1 LVTELTREANKAV
14 ADASFARG
22 VVTGHS
28 AKLAELGLK
37 VQTLEGKLVV
47 AESDA
52 SDAKSLAL
60 LVQDKV
66 FQSGQSVV
74 EGLSARV
81 GVLERSRS
89 GGVNFGAPPL
99 VGGTG
104 SGALA
109 GDVTALRER
118 VVNLEDATSLI
129 KSSLGG
135 DSVMVGGEAHHTAE
149 GLSIWVIKNVSSQ
162 NNCPTRMIV
171 DIVSLLEQ
179 LQDINKSSDAKLTAK
194 AQARKGGFL
203 SLSLARALTSY
214 SVLIPASF
222 SGGSEDDLF
231 SKIKT
236 YKKYSDPRIGFVKV
250 ILDKI
255 TLWYQSYMAELNLN
269 YPVSRNPVLNAV
281 LNNLATQATNFFT
294 QFTNF
299 VTNFYL
305 KLTNE
310 IRSRPLPNNKAEQ
323 KEYEATLLDTETEAW
338 NLILAFIGDVF
349 HELSMQRAD
358 GVAAES
364 MEEGSPAQ
372 FSTALFASLR
382 AVKYCKEL
390 MEKEFKKHPTMA
402 PTFNGFLFAERASKS
417 DFRRAERRIGDIVT
431 EMAGLQSKVDKCKKA

>member
-1 LVTELTREANKAV
+1 
-14 ADASFARG
+14 
-22 VVTGHS
+22 
-28 AKLAELGLK
+28 
-37 VQTLEGKLVV
+37 
-47 AESDA
+47 
-52 SDAKSLAL
+52 
-60 LVQDKV
+60 
-66 FQSGQSVV
+66 
-74 EGLSARV
+74 
-81 GVLERSRS
+81 
-89 GGVNFGAPPL
+89 
-99 VGGTG
+99 
-104 SGALA
+104 
-109 GDVTALRER
+109 
-118 VVNLEDATSLI
+118 
-129 KSSLGG
+129 
-135 DSVMVGGEAHHTAE
+135 
-149 GLSIWVIKNVSSQ
+149 
-162 NNCPTRMIV
+162 
-171 DIVSLLEQ
+171 
-179 LQDINKSSDAKLTAK
+179 
-194 AQARKGGFL
+194 
-203 SLSLARALTSY
+203 
-214 SVLIPASF
+214 VLIPASF

-236 YKKYSDPRIGFVKV
+236 YKKYLDPRIGFVKV
-250 ILDKI
+250 ISDKI

-305 KLTNE
+305 KLTNK

-323 KEYEATLLDTETEAW
+323 KEYEATLLDTKTEAW

-358 GVAAES
+358 GVAAKS

>member
-1 LVTELTREANKAV
+1 
-14 ADASFARG
+14 
-22 VVTGHS
+22 
-28 AKLAELGLK
+28 
-37 VQTLEGKLVV
+37 
-47 AESDA
+47 
-52 SDAKSLAL
+52 
-60 LVQDKV
+60 
-66 FQSGQSVV
+66 
-74 EGLSARV
+74 
-81 GVLERSRS
+81 
-89 GGVNFGAPPL
+89 
-99 VGGTG
+99 
-104 SGALA
+104 
-109 GDVTALRER
+109 
-118 VVNLEDATSLI
+118 LEDATSLI

-149 GLSIWVIKNVSSQ
+149 GLSVWVIKNVSSQ
-162 NNCPTRMIV
+162 NNCPARMII

-203 SLSLARALTSY
+203 SLSLARAITSY

-222 SGGSEDDLF
+222 SGGSDDDLF
-231 SKIKT
+231 SKIKL

-250 ILDKI
+250 ISDKI

-281 LNNLATQATNFFT
+281 LSNLATQATNFFT

-349 HELSMQRAD
+349 HELLMRRAD

-390 MEKEFKKHPTMA
+390 MDKEFEKHPTMA

-417 DFRRAERRIGDIVT
+417 NFRRAERRIGDIVT
-431 EMAGLQSKVDKCKKA
+431 ELAGLQSKVDKCKKA